1 MGGIKVPQP
10 EILFKKDYAGRK
22 AGHRERFSPELA
34 AQIVKSG
41 AAEYV
46 QGDAVQSP
54 PAKET
59 KVKTSKNKKH
69 EKNTDDTAV

>member
-10 EILFKKDYAGRK
+10 ELVFKQDYAGRK

-34 AQIVKSG
+34 AQIVKAG
-41 AAEYV
+41 AADYA
-46 QGDAVQSP
+46 DAVENE

-59 KVKTSKNKKH
+59 KIKTSKKKKD
-69 EKNTDDTAV
+69 EKTSDDPAV